1 MVGPLAKCTGTPQ
14 AFVGLGASVSRCNRT
29 NPLANRWYG
38 SVENASTS
46 SDLTN
51 VIHATSHPVLRLNS
65 KRFDRSPY
73 IDKWATEDTIFG
85 IYNTRLYPVSLGE
98 DVIRHY
104 WKLRRGIMLYDV
116 PEKPIDI
123 RGPDAV
129 ELLERAL
136 ARRIE
141 DLGILKMRYAVAC
154 TPQGGIIMDGLV
166 IRLADDHFWYVEANG
181 NFENWLNL
189 LSEGMEV
196 VVSDPRSRVLQVQG
210 PASLEFLERAAPGQ
224 VPERFGYF
232 HAGIFRLNGMKDV
245 VISRTGF
252 TGEMGIEIYSNPEN
266 DASAFWD
273 YIFEVGK
280 EFDLE
285 MGAGGSMTLR
295 RVEAGILDYD
305 MDINP
310 GTTPFDAGLG
320 YLVDFDKPGFVGRA
334 ALLEADRRPRLFGLT
349 SETGIPRVGTVV
361 LEDGVEVGHMTIG
374 DWSPTLKKGI
384 GYVLF
389 DVPENSEGCWVGQ
402 SLAIRTPDGEMHGC
416 EIVSLPFFDAKK
428 RIPRGLGEPV

>member
-1 MVGPLAKCTGTPQ
+1 MLPPFNHQGSYSSVNNTADSP
-14 AFVGLGASVSRCNRT
+14 GL
-29 NPLANRWYG
+29 
-38 SVENASTS
+38 
-46 SDLTN
+46 DK
-51 VIHATSHPVLRLNS
+51 VIHATSHPIFRLNS
-65 KRFDRSPY
+65 KRFERSPY

-116 PEKPIDI
+116 PEKPIEI
-123 RGPDAV
+123 KGPDAIR
-129 ELLERAL
+129 LLERAL
-136 ARRIE
+136 TRRIE
-141 DLGILKMRYAVAC
+141 DLKIHKVRYAVAC

-166 IRLADDHFWYVEANG
+166 IRLAEDHFWYVEANG
-181 NFENWLNL
+181 IFENWLNL
-189 LSEGMEV
+189 LSDGLDV
-196 VVSDPRSRVLQVQG
+196 VVRDPRSRVLQIQG
-210 PASLEFLERAAPGQ
+210 PSSLEFLDRAAPGQ

-232 HAGIFRLNGMKDV
+232 NAGLFRFDGMEEV
-245 VISRTGF
+245 LISRTGF
-252 TGEMGIEIYSNPEN
+252 TGEMGIEIYGNPEN
-266 DASAFWD
+266 DPSAFWD
-273 YIFEVGK
+273 YIFEVGE

-320 YLVDFDKPGFVGRA
+320 YLVDFDKSDFVGRS
-334 ALLEADRRPRLFGLT
+334 ALIEADRRPRLFGLT
-349 SETGIPRVGTVV
+349 CETGNPRFGTVV
-361 LEDGVEVGHMTIG
+361 VEDGVEVGHMTIG

-389 DVPENSEGCWVGQ
+389 DFPENAKGAWVGQ
-402 SLAIRTPDGEMHGC
+402 SVTVRTPDGEVHDC
-416 EIVSLPFFDAKK
+416 EIVTLPFFDAEK
-428 RIPRGLGEPV
+428 RIPRGLGAPV